1 MIHMLLLILKIIGII
16 LLAVLA
22 LCLLVLF
29 FPVTYKVKGD
39 FQGKDFHITVQ
50 CGWLFHLLHFGGK
63 FSNDESAAR
72 IRIFGIPI
80 NLLKD
85 KSESDRK
92 INLTKEKKKSRYDR
106 DKSPKQER
114 TETKDEKI
122 TNEVL
127 KEKQEEHVQI
137 TDKCRENQS
146 KDKRATEK
154 EQDKSF
160 TDKVKDIF
168 RRICGVIR
176 KVKDVIKKVYKD
188 VEGIYNKG
196 KKLKAF
202 LTANTTKE
210 AYRYGKGIIIKAV
223 KHVFPTGMKA
233 KIHFGFEQPD
243 ITGKVLGY
251 IAMVFSVFQVNV
263 KHISIIPDF
272 DKKIFEGNI
281 KLKGHFFMGILLIYI
296 LKFYFKKE
304 IHDLIKRFI

>member
-1 MIHMLLLILKIIGII
+1 MIHILLLILKIIGII

-22 LCLLVLF
+22 LCFLVLF

-39 FQGKDFHITVQ
+39 WEGKDFHLTVQ

-72 IRIFGIPI
+72 IWILGISI
-80 NLLKD
+80 NLLKN
-85 KSESDRK
+85 KPEMDRK
-92 INLTKEKKKSRYDR
+92 INLIKEEKKNRYDR
-106 DKSPKQER
+106 DKSPKQKK

-122 TNEVL
+122 INEVL
-127 KEKQEEHVQI
+127 KEKQEDHSQT
-137 TDKCRENQS
+137 TDKCKGNQNT
-146 KDKRATEK
+146 DKRATEQK
-154 EQDKSF
+154 QGGSF
-160 TDKVKDIF
+160 TDKVKEIF
-168 RRICGVIR
+168 RRICMVIR
-176 KVKDVIKKVYKD
+176 KEKDFIKNVCKDVK
-188 VEGIYNKG
+188 GTYNKG
-196 KKLKAF
+196 KKIKAF
-202 LTANTTKE
+202 LTENTTKE
-210 AYRYGKGIIIKAV
+210 AYKYGKGIIIKTV
-223 KHVFPTGMKA
+223 KHIFPTGMKA